1 MQKIGESPPGEIS
14 EAAVLKGSLVVGL
27 GLAVGQGT
35 GFIRQAAIGYVSG
48 TGSDADALMAAMAPV
63 ELWWAVMSLTVI
75 FGFVPKFSAS
85 DPSLRYSF
93 GSIFRPAARLSVF
106 ATIFVLVFADVLIR
120 LFAPGL
126 DPATHATAVKLL
138 RVMAPAQAAI
148 GVSFVYSALLFSHR
162 RFGMGSFHHV
172 FLNTATLLGGLAGY
186 GRWGPY
192 GFAAGYA
199 LGSYLQ
205 LAAAHWSSRKLIPL
219 HSGSGKGPGL
229 ADLLAGPAPIMGQAL
244 AMELITAV
252 SRAYASTFGPGMTS
266 AFDYGYKLFRVPLA
280 LLVVPLSHALLP
292 ELSSHQGSAG
302 RRKTAQLAAE
312 RGAMLTVVGGAVVM
326 IVIMLLSRPIVE
338 ILFQRGQFQSA
349 STDAVETILLGY
361 MPVIIGRGLTDFL
374 SRSLFAMGKVQTP
387 LAATVLALALNFAI
401 CLLLPADEPLLIGL
415 GAVVGFSFGAAWIVW
430 SVVRSRRHG

>member
-1 MQKIGESPPGEIS
+1 MQKIGELPPGEIS

-75 FGFVPKFSAS
+75 FGFVPKFSVT

-93 GSIFRPAARLSVF
+93 GSIFRPAARLSVL
-106 ATIFVLVFADVLIR
+106 ATIFVLVCADVLIR

-126 DPATHATAVKLL
+126 DPETHATAVNLL

-162 RFGMGSFHHV
+162 RFAMGSFHHV
-172 FLNTATLLGGLAGY
+172 FINVATLLGGLAGY

-192 GFAAGYA
+192 GFAVGYA
-199 LGSYLQ
+199 IGSYLQ

-219 HSGSGKGPGL
+219 HSGSGNGPGL
-229 ADLLAGPAPIMGQAL
+229 VDLLAGPAPIMGQAL

-266 AFDYGYKLFRVPLA
+266 AFDYGYKLFRVPVA

-292 ELSSHQGSAG
+292 ELSSRQGSAEQ
-302 RRKTAQLAAE
+302 RKTALRAAE

-326 IVIMLLSRPIVE
+326 VVIMLLSRPIVE

-401 CLLLPADEPLLIGL
+401 CLVLPTDEPLLIGL
-415 GAVVGFSFGAAWIVW
+415 GAVVGFSVGAAWIVW
-430 SVVRSRRHG
+430 SVVRFRRHG

>member
-1 MQKIGESPPGEIS
+1 MQKIDAPPPGEIS
-14 EAAVLKGSLVVGL
+14 EAVVLKGSLVVGL
-27 GLAVGQGT
+27 GLAVGQVT
-35 GFIRQAAIGYVSG
+35 GFVRQAAIGYVSG
-48 TGSDADALMAAMAPV
+48 TGSEADALMAAMAPV

-85 DPSLRYSF
+85 NPSLRYSF
-93 GSIFRPAARLSVF
+93 GGIFRAAARLSML
-106 ATIFVLVFADVLIR
+106 ATVCVLVFADAVIH

-126 DPATHATAVKLL
+126 DAETHANAVNLL

-172 FLNTATLLGGLAGY
+172 FINATTLLGGLAGY

-192 GFAAGYA
+192 GFAVGYTI
-199 LGSYLQ
+199 GSYLQ

-219 HSGSGKGPGL
+219 HSGRGNVPGL
-229 ADLLAGPAPIMGQAL
+229 VDLLAGPAPIMGQAL

-266 AFDYGYKLFRVPLA
+266 AFDYGYKLFRVPVA

-292 ELSSHQGSAG
+292 ELSSRQGSAEH
-302 RRKTAQLAAE
+302 RKTALLAAE

-326 IVIMLLSRPIVE
+326 ATFMLLRKPIVE
-338 ILFQRGQFQSA
+338 ILFQRGEFQSA
-349 STDAVETILLGY
+349 STDAVATILLGY
-361 MPVIIGRGLTDFL
+361 MPVVIGRGLTDFL
-374 SRSLFAMGKVQTP
+374 SRSLFAMGKVQAP
-387 LAATVLALALNFAI
+387 LAATVLALVLNFAI
-401 CLLLPADEPLLIGL
+401 CLALPADEPLLIGL
-415 GAVVGFSFGAAWIVW
+415 GAIVGFSVGAAWIVW
-430 SVVRSRRHG
+430 SVVRFRRHG

>member
-1 MQKIGESPPGEIS
+1 MQKIGEPSPGKIS

-27 GLAVGQGT
+27 GLAVGQVT
-35 GFIRQAAIGYVSG
+35 GFVRQAAIGYVSG

-85 DPSLRYSF
+85 DPSQRYSF
-93 GSIFRPAARLSVF
+93 GGIFRPAARLSVL
-106 ATIFVLVFADVLIR
+106 ATVFVLVFTDALIQ

-126 DPATHATAVKLL
+126 DAETHATAVELL
-138 RVMAPAQAAI
+138 RVMGLAQAAI

-172 FLNTATLLGGLAGY
+172 FINAATLLGGGLGHA
-186 GRWGPY
+186 RWGPF
-192 GFAAGYA
+192 GFAAGYTI
-199 LGSYLQ
+199 GSYLQ
-205 LAAAHWSSRKLIPL
+205 LAAAYWTSRKLVSL
-219 HSGSGKGPGL
+219 HSSGKAPGL

-266 AFDYGYKLFRVPLA
+266 AFDYAYKLFRVPVA
-280 LLVVPLSHALLP
+280 LLVVPLSHSLLP
-292 ELSSHQGSAG
+292 ELSSRQGSAEH
-302 RRKTAQLAAE
+302 RKTALLAAE

-326 IVIMLLSRPIVE
+326 AAMMLLRKPIVE
-338 ILFQRGQFQSA
+338 ILFQRGEFQSA
-349 STDAVETILLGY
+349 STDAVATILLGY
-361 MPVIIGRGLTDFL
+361 MPVVIGRGLTDFL
-374 SRSLFAMGKVQTP
+374 SRSLFAMGRVRTP
-387 LAATVLALALNFAI
+387 LAVTVLALMLNFAI
-401 CLLLPADEPLLIGL
+401 CVALPPDEPLLIGL

-430 SVVRSRRHG
+430 RVVRLRRHV